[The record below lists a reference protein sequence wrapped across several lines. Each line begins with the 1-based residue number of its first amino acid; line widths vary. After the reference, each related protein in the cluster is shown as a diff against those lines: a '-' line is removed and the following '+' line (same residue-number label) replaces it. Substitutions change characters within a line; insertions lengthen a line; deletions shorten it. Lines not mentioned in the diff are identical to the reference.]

1 MWFIFI
7 AACLFI
13 GGLLIPG
20 SRDPQYGHRDAL
32 VNSLIASGGTYTR
45 VAPASLA
52 HTTQAQRRRPRGAP
66 IATATARRRSLQRMV
81 ELSRCAAPGC
91 GAFFM
96 RRRG

>member
-52 HTTQAQRRRPRGAP
+52 HTTPSSATAERGALAAERRQGQDGRRRRDRPPQPA
-66 IATATARRRSLQRMV
+66 
-81 ELSRCAAPGC
+81 
-91 GAFFM
+91 
-96 RRRG
+96 

>member
-13 GGLLIPG
+13 TDMLPPRP
-20 SRDPQYGHRDAL
+20 RDRQCRQQLAL

-52 HTTQAQRRRPRGAP
+52 HTTSSS
-66 IATATARRRSLQRMV
+66 ATAEHGATPARWV
-81 ELSRCAAPGC
+81 
-91 GAFFM
+91 
-96 RRRG
+96 RGEQEA